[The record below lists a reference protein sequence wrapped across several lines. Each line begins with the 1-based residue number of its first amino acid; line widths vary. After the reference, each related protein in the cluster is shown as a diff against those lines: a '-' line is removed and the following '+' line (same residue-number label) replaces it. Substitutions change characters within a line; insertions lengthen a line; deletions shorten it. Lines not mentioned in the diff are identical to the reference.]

1 MCCLL
6 QYTLYG
12 KTIKGKTRD
21 KRKTT
26 HKTKNC
32 TSCQSLSVTP
42 AVSLPPCL
50 PPVRLRLPS
59 SRTKAPFCG
68 SLSPRAPFHLGSLP
82 FTLPT
87 SLPYAFGFLPA
98 CRTPSAPFLPS
109 ACGSLLRLP
118 SAAPLYC
125 IDLML
130 CENIG
135 LISKKVS

>member
-1 MCCLL
+1 MATQNQKWRKICSMCCLL

-59 SRTKAPFCG
+59 SRTQAPFCG

-98 CRTPSAPFLPS
+98 CRTPSAPFR
-109 ACGSLLRLP
+109 LRLP
-118 SAAPLYC
+118 SAAPFC
-125 IDLML
+125 
-130 CENIG
+130 G
-135 LISKKVS
+135 SLILNRPNAV